1 MRKMDLTAILKKLG
15 IIFILGCGAFTYQNC
30 SGSLDS
36 KYSPRGTSLPSPD
49 LTPEEPTGDNSP
61 ENPEPSEGPS
71 FPENVKIFGYFQAYT
86 SDEMAATSDHVN
98 TVIIEGG
105 DYLDKLANAKQLGLK
120 VFLNLSTL
128 FFVPSNYSL
137 VEFASEDVYLSKWN
151 EAAPKIKE
159 YADIIE
165 AFVPIDEPEFTF
177 FPGTRSDRPGGRVRT
192 RARCLEI
199 IAELVRK
206 DIPNAKMAI
215 NFWGNTV
222 NGWSTDMSD
231 FIERYPTS
239 YDYVGTA
246 LYEQSFQSAP
256 YVTLLNLTE
265 NLPSPPSIYLI
276 PKAFFTEDSYFPQE
290 DGETGIIEKH
300 LVQSLEFASQNP
312 RVRAIFPFVWRSF
325 DENGHRMR
333 GTNELPE
340 VQAALFTLGKSLKVK
355 RTSSL

>member
-1 MRKMDLTAILKKLG
+1 
-15 IIFILGCGAFTYQNC
+15 
-30 SGSLDS
+30 
-36 KYSPRGTSLPSPD
+36 
-49 LTPEEPTGDNSP
+49 
-61 ENPEPSEGPS
+61 
-71 FPENVKIFGYFQAYT
+71 
-86 SDEMAATSDHVN
+86 
-98 TVIIEGG
+98 
-105 DYLDKLANAKQLGLK
+105 
-120 VFLNLSTL
+120 
-128 FFVPSNYSL
+128 
-137 VEFASEDVYLSKWN
+137 
-151 EAAPKIKE
+151 
-159 YADIIE
+159 
-165 AFVPIDEPEFTF
+165 
-177 FPGTRSDRPGGRVRT
+177 
-192 RARCLEI
+192 
-199 IAELVRK
+199 
-206 DIPNAKMAI
+206 
-215 NFWGNTV
+215 
-222 NGWSTDMSD
+222 
-231 FIERYPTS
+231 S